1 MSRVMKPWTADEL
14 REIANLPTHLVVII
28 GPDNTFIK
36 TNEITNHI
44 LGWEPGEIIGE
55 KVRNFTHPEDWED
68 TIVTMSGLHLGTKK
82 VVTEFTNRCLRK
94 DGTYRWIS
102 WSASINGGCIYAL
115 GIDVTEKVQFE
126 HELTIQGLVLESISE
141 GVVICDEEGTIVY
154 TNSAEEN
161 LLDYGSDELLGKPI
175 QVINGHDEVKS
186 KEQLRKV
193 FEDIEKEGIWIGEW
207 DNIKKDGTKFTTSC
221 RVTTLMLNEERHLV
235 IVQRDIS
242 LRKRRQQEKD
252 ELQNRFRTF
261 FEQSNL
267 PMEIYDMEG
276 NPIVVNKAWEDLFQT
291 SKDNLKGYNILTDPS
306 TVTTGMLPYLQ
317 RAYAGEAVDVPA
329 FYIDPVTMV
338 GRPGRGRWLEAWFS
352 PVKDENGKVKELAMI
367 LKDVTEAKE
376 TEAKLKVSQSN
387 FRVVSDRLSMAVKV
401 AQIGIW
407 EWTPGTEKVYWDE
420 TLEGIYGYEPGG
432 FSGKLE
438 DYTATI
444 YPDDRE
450 GMWKIIAES
459 QASKKPYIVEHRI
472 LRPNGE
478 IRWIHC
484 SGTTFYDDNNQPKL
498 MMGTVIDI
506 TEKKIAA
513 LDQQFLADIS
523 ETLSQSFNIHEN
535 MNEIANLAVKYFCD
549 GCVIDQLKSDG
560 EIERIVVAHGNPEIR
575 EKVFKIHEKFPQRY
589 SGEHPLFTALITG
602 KTVMLEDSRP
612 LWPQLAERFGPE
624 YLLEIA
630 HINAKGNIVVRLKG
644 RDNLLGTMTFF
655 TNHGSTHKFDQR
667 SKWLAEEIAYRSS
680 MSLENSLLFLN
691 SQEAIKT
698 RDEFLSIAS
707 HELKTPLTSLT
718 LQNQMRRRQLEK
730 GDQSVLE
737 ETKYLRMIDADHH
750 QLRRINRLID
760 DMLDIARIR
769 AERLTMHKEE
779 FEFCTFIEDVIERF
793 TPQMSAVGCD
803 LSISLNTS
811 VILNADRYRI
821 EQVVVNMLTNAM
833 KYGAG
838 KPVRIE
844 VTRTNY
850 KISFLVHDNGPGID
864 QKDVERIFQRFE
876 RAVSGR
882 EISGLG
888 LGLYIS
894 RQIVE
899 QHDGTLFVTSEL
911 GKGSTFVMELPLNA

>member
-14 REIANLPTHLVVII
+14 REIVNLPTHLVVII
-28 GPDNTFIK
+28 GPDNSFIK
-36 TNEITNHI
+36 TNEITNQI
-44 LGWEPGEIIGE
+44 LGWEPNEIVGE
-55 KVRNFTHPEDWED
+55 KVRNFIHPEDWED
-68 TIVTMSGLHLGTKK
+68 TLIMMSGLHLGTKK
-82 VVTEFTNRCLRK
+82 IVTEFTNRCLRK

-102 WSASINGGCIYAL
+102 WSASIRGGSIYGL

-161 LLDYGSDELLGKPI
+161 LLGYDSDELLGKPI
-175 QVINGHDEVKS
+175 EIINGHDEIKS
-186 KEQLRKV
+186 KDRLRKV
-193 FEDIEKEGIWIGEW
+193 FEDIEKDGIWIGEW
-207 DNIKKDGTKFTTSC
+207 DNIKKDGTRFTTSC

-242 LRKRRQQEKD
+242 LRKKRQEEKD

-261 FEQSNL
+261 FEQSTL
-267 PMEIYDMEG
+267 PMEIYDLEG
-276 NPIVVNKAWEDLFQT
+276 NPIVVNKAWEDLFQA
-291 SKDNLKGYNILTDPS
+291 SKEDLVGYNLLTDPA
-306 TVTTGMLPYLQ
+306 TETTGMLPYVK

-329 FYIDPVTMV
+329 FYMEPVKML
-338 GRPGRGRWLEAWFS
+338 GRQGRGRWLEAWFS

-376 TEAKLKVSQSN
+376 TEAQLKLSQSN
-387 FRVVSDRLSMAVKV
+387 FKVVSDRLSMAVKIGQV
-401 AQIGIW
+401 GIW
-407 EWTPGTEKVYWDE
+407 EWIPGSETVYWDE
-420 TLEGIYGYEPGG
+420 TLEGIYGYAPGT
-432 FSGKLE
+432 FSGKIE
-438 DYTATI
+438 EYTNALH
-444 YPDDRE
+444 PDDRE
-450 GMWKIIAES
+450 NMWKIVSES
-459 QASKKPYIVEHRI
+459 QAMRKPYIFEHRI
-472 LRPNGE
+472 IRPNKE
-478 IRWIHC
+478 IRWVQG
-484 SGTTFYDDNNQPKL
+484 SGTTFFDENNQPKL
-498 MMGTVIDI
+498 MMGTAIDI
-506 TEKKIAA
+506 TDKKVAA

-523 ETLSQSFNIHEN
+523 ELLNRSFNIHEN
-535 MNEIANLAVKYFCD
+535 LNEMAELAIKYFCD
-549 GCVIDQLKSDG
+549 GCVIDQLKADG
-560 EIERIVVAHGNPEIR
+560 EIERIVVAHQNEGTR
-575 EKVFKIHEKFPQRY
+575 QKLFSLHEKFPHRY

-602 KTVMLEDSRP
+602 KTVMMVDSRP
-612 LWPQLAERFGPE
+612 LWPQLAESYGPE
-624 YLLEIA
+624 YYLEIA
-630 HINAKGNIVVRLKG
+630 HVNARGSIVVRLKG
-644 RDNLLGTMTFF
+644 RDNLLGTITFF
-655 TNHGSTHKFDQR
+655 TGADSMHKFDHR

-680 MSLENSLLFLN
+680 MALENSLLYLN

-718 LQNQMRRRQLEK
+718 LQNQMRKRQIEK

-737 ETKYLRMIDADHH
+737 LTKFRRILDADDH

-769 AERLTMHKEE
+769 AERLTIQKEE
-779 FEFCTFIEDVIERF
+779 FEFCSFVEDVVERF
-793 TPQMSAVGCD
+793 APQMAAVGCD
-803 LSISLNTS
+803 VSVSLNSPIT
-811 VILNADRYRI
+811 IKADIYRI
-821 EQVVVNMLTNAM
+821 EQVVVNMFTNAM

-838 KPVRIE
+838 KPIRIE
-844 VTRTNY
+844 VTKTHY
-850 KISFLVHDNGPGID
+850 KLSFMVHDKGPGID

-899 QHDGTLFVTSEL
+899 QHDGTLFVTSEV